1 MTRTSTFEVVTPDGA
16 RLATT
21 LHTARGRRASRSLVL
36 IRTPYGQAALTPQVD
51 SWLRRGHD
59 VVTQDVRGR
68 GRSNGQW
75 QPYAA
80 ERGDGAA
87 TVTALLARDLLGGGL
102 VLAGASYDAHA
113 ALEAALAPSGAGTI
127 DLRVVAMVPALGLH
141 ETARE
146 PSGHP
151 RVRDRVGWWAQH
163 GHPGDPRPALDSDA
177 LDRCCAAARDGGLH
191 AANPGVPEAA
201 WHRLWSAAPLDPR
214 RYATVRAPLLVV
226 AGHHDYFTAESLWL
240 ADHWGG
246 PADLLV
252 GPWGHGLMADLDA
265 ASGAGR
271 ALRAEGGLGRLVE
284 TWLESSAA
292 PARAS
297 GQGVA
302 DRAGDRSGDRAGD
315 RAGDRVWV
323 ERSSGATGAFVA
335 VDRAASRPL
344 TLEGRQ
350 LVGRYH
356 VDLPPC
362 PAHRRVDVV
371 ATAEGERERLLRAV
385 HVSPSDSDQRIDV
398 GVLGHVLDAPDGA
411 FRLHVTTLPDPPV
424 LLPARPTQTLSEV
437 TP

>member
-36 IRTPYGQAALTPQVD
+36 IRTPYGQAALAPQVD

-68 GRSNGQW
+68 GRSSGQW

-87 TVTALLARDLLGGGL
+87 TVAALLARDLLGGGL

-113 ALEAALAPSGAGTI
+113 AVEAALAPSGAGTI

-191 AANPGVPEAA
+191 AANPGVPVAA

-265 ASGAGR
+265 ASRAGR
-271 ALRAEGGLGRLVE
+271 ALRAEGGLGRLVDS
-284 TWLESSAA
+284 WLEASAA
-292 PARAS
+292 PARAA
-297 GQGVA
+297 GLEV
-302 DRAGDRSGDRAGD
+302 GDRVVDRVGNW
-315 RAGDRVWV
+315 AGDRVWV
-323 ERSSGATGAFVA
+323 ERSSGVTGAFVA
-335 VDRAASRPL
+335 MDRAASRSLPL
-344 TLEGRQ
+344 DGRH
-350 LVGRYH
+350 LFGRYH

-371 ATAEGERERLLRAV
+371 AVTEGAVERLLRAV
-385 HVSPSDSDQRIDV
+385 HVSPSDSDRRVDL
-398 GVLGHVLDAPDGA
+398 GVLGHALDVPGHV
-411 FRLHVTTLPDPPV
+411 FRVRVTNLPDPPS
-424 LLPARPTQTLSEV
+424 LLPARPTQPLSEV